1 MINKT
6 QQNENI
12 SDSDKH
18 DVFSSNQLFYPM
30 IGNSDIAQR
39 IRQKI
44 SFASEVNFPVFIS
57 GEAGCEK
64 RDIAYLIHQN
74 SSRHLQPFVCIPA
87 NVHNPG
93 TYRENVLRCIE
104 LAKGGAVYFEEIDS
118 LKSVLKDE
126 LTFLFS
132 MDVIQNKLRK
142 NQVRLMVSC
151 TESLESF
158 VLQPQY
164 LAKILGPSVLQLN
177 FHLPP
182 LRERAGDI
190 EQHIE
195 YISRSLNKK
204 INLTPEAMDLMKQY
218 EWPGNIEQLQHVLLS
233 LASLPEPVVTVSDV
247 MNCGVRIRTSRQV
260 DMIDCL
266 LHQHLEAF
274 QHYHPA
280 LMKALN
286 FLSHNFQ
293 EDISLTRMSEV
304 SYTSAS
310 HLSYLFR
317 KHLNV
322 SFKTILC
329 QVRVRYAQQLITENP
344 HIKITDVCM
353 SCGFGDLSHFEK
365 MFKRY
370 IGCTPRQ
377 YRNHQRAEKH
387 CQPLE
392 QCVA

>member
-6 QQNENI
+6 KQSEQISNI
-12 SDSDKH
+12 DKEDVISSGQLCYPILGHSDTAER
-18 DVFSSNQLFYPM
+18 L
-30 IGNSDIAQR
+30 
-39 IRQKI
+39 RQKMM
-44 SFASEVNFPVFIS
+44 FASEVNFPVFIS
-57 GEAGCEK
+57 GESGCEK

-74 SSRHLQPFVCIPA
+74 SSHRLHPFICIPA

-118 LKSVLKDE
+118 LKSVFKDE
-126 LTFLFS
+126 LIFLFS
-132 MDVIQNKLRK
+132 MDVIQEKLRK

-164 LAKILGPSVLQLN
+164 LSKILGPSVLQLN

-182 LRERAGDI
+182 LRERAEDI
-190 EQHIE
+190 EYHIE
-195 YISRSLNKK
+195 FISRSLNKK
-204 INLTPEAMDLMKQY
+204 MHLTPEAMHLMRHY

-233 LASLPEPVVTVSDV
+233 LASLPEPVVTVHDV
-247 MNCGVRIRTSRQV
+247 LSCGVRPRQSRTA
-260 DMIDCL
+260 DIIDCL
-266 LHQHLEAF
+266 LNQHLEPF
-274 QHYHPA
+274 RHYHPA
-280 LMKALN
+280 LIKALH
-286 FLSHNFQ
+286 FLSQNYQ
-293 EDISLTRMSEV
+293 EDISLTLMSEA

-317 KHLNV
+317 KHLKV

-329 QVRVRYAQQLITENP
+329 QVRVRFAQQLISENT

-377 YRNHQRAEKH
+377 YRNSQRAEKH
-387 CQPLE
+387 DLSSE
-392 QCVA
+392 QYVA